1 MKLKKEKR
9 NREEKNKMENALED
23 GNLQGETTDNV
34 GQDESVNT
42 EETSGNWEEQ
52 AKYFQSEKD
61 KLSAENSKLKQYE
74 KIGKL
79 LESRPDIT
87 QTITGMIQGNTSG
100 QPAGPQRVTLEKD
113 EFDPWE
119 AYNDPQSKSYKFR
132 QQELQDSINGAVN
145 QQMQGLQRNQ
155 GEMQLKTELQQRGLS
170 PAEVDSF
177 MQFASQNP
185 AEYGVDG
192 AIKMWRAV
200 AESDASNQVPNPL
213 DDIRNT
219 QENPAQGG
227 VLQGQQPQAPKSD
240 NDTMWDAITKAGSRA
255 KVL

>member
-1 MKLKKEKR
+1 M
-9 NREEKNKMENALED
+9 NDAYED
-23 GNLQGETTDNV
+23 GHLEGEPVDNV
-34 GQDESVNT
+34 GQDENVNT
-42 EETSGNWEEQ
+42 QEGSGNWEEQ

-61 KLSAENSKLKQYE
+61 KLAAENSKLKQYE
-74 KIGKL
+74 KIGHL

-87 QTITGMIQGNTSG
+87 QTITSMVQGQG
-100 QPAGPQRVTLEKD
+100 QPAQPQRITLEKD

-155 GEMQLKTELQQRGLS
+155 GEMQLKTELQQKGLT
-170 PAEVDSF
+170 PQEVDSF
-177 MQFASQNP
+177 MQFAAQNP

-200 AESDASNQVPNPL
+200 VDSGTSGQQVENPL
-213 DDIRNT
+213 DEVRQT
-219 QENPAQGG
+219 QGTPAQGG
-227 VLQGQQPQAPKSD
+227 ILQGQAPDVPKTDAES
-240 NDTMWDAITKAGSRA
+240 MWEAITKAGSRTN
-255 KVL
+255 VL

>member
-1 MKLKKEKR
+1 MSDAY
-9 NREEKNKMENALED
+9 ENGHQE
-23 GNLQGETTDNV
+23 GETVDNV

-42 EETSGNWEEQ
+42 QETSGNWEEQ

-61 KLSAENSKLKQYE
+61 KLAAENSQLKKYE
-74 KIGKL
+74 KIGQL

-87 QTITGMIQGNTSG
+87 KAITGMVQGQG
-100 QPAGPQRVTLEKD
+100 QPTEPERITLDKD

-145 QQMQGLQRNQ
+145 QQMQGLQKSQ
-155 GEMQLKTELQQRGLS
+155 GEMQLKTELQQRGLG
-170 PAEVDSF
+170 PEEVDSF
-177 MQFASQNP
+177 MNFAAQNP

-200 AESDASNQVPNPL
+200 MESGDNQQVERPL
-213 DDIRNT
+213 DGVRQT
-219 QENPAQGG
+219 QGTPAQGG
-227 VLQGQQPQAPKSD
+227 VLQGQAPQTPKSD
-240 NDTMWDAITKAGSRA
+240 EDSMWDRVQKAGSRTN
-255 KVL
+255 VL

>member
-1 MKLKKEKR
+1 MD
-9 NREEKNKMENALED
+9 NAYED
-23 GNLQGETTDNV
+23 GHLEGEPVDNV
-34 GQDESVNT
+34 GQDEGVNT
-42 EETSGNWEEQ
+42 QESSGNWEDQ

-61 KLSAENSKLKQYE
+61 KLAAENNQLKQYE
-74 KIGKL
+74 KLGKFM
-79 LESRPDIT
+79 ESRPDIANAVA
-87 QTITGMIQGNTSG
+87 GMVQGAPSG
-100 QPAGPQRVTLEKD
+100 QPTGPERVTLDKD

-132 QQELQDSINGAVN
+132 QQELSDSINGAVS

-155 GEMQLKTELQQRGLS
+155 GEMQLKTELQQRGLN

-177 MQFASQNP
+177 MQFAANNP

-200 AESDASNQVPNPL
+200 AESGTGNQVANPL
-213 DDIRNT
+213 DNVRQT
-219 QENPAQGG
+219 QGNPAMGG
-227 VLQGQQPQAPKSD
+227 VLQGQQPQAPKTD
-240 NDTMWDAITKAGSRA
+240 DDAMWEGIMGAGSRA